1 MTPSAERRLSDA
13 LHEIAA
19 TQPFVPDADAIERR
33 SRRLRQRMTT
43 VRIAGA
49 AVAVVAVVTAAT
61 VVLNTLGSGHQPAI
75 HATHGVTARQS
86 LAQLIASL
94 PTAPKVTGDATLTV
108 EDVGILSN
116 GQEGQNW
123 ELDLDDGTFYTGSS
137 HAELQ
142 DHVARHR
149 KEAGITFVREV
160 AAAKYAATGDLATAR
175 DQMADAQ
182 VKPSDPNKIST
193 SNDIG
198 EIDTQIWQN
207 GWFAL
212 TARAGDAV
220 VRMGV
225 LRLLSTLPEVIITD
239 TRTAGRRTITLT
251 YPDLGSDRDPPG
263 STRLTHIL
271 VIDAATGVPV
281 TTDREEVEGGSS
293 VSSIN
298 VEISRVTV
306 ADVAA
311 GKF

>member
-13 LHEIAA
+13 LHDIAA

-33 SRRLRQRMTT
+33 SRRLRQRMAT

-49 AVAVVAVVTAAT
+49 AVAVVAVATAAT
-61 VVLNTLGSGHQPAI
+61 VVLNTVGSSHPPTI
-75 HATHGVTARQS
+75 TATHRVTARQS
-86 LAQLIASL
+86 LAHLIASL
-94 PTAPKVTGDATLTV
+94 PTAPKVTGDATLSV
-108 EDVGILSN
+108 EDVGTLSN
-116 GQEGQNW
+116 GQQGQNW
-123 ELDLDDGTFYTGSS
+123 ELDVDDNTFYSGSS
-137 HAELQ
+137 HAELHAQ
-142 DHVARHR
+142 VAGHH
-149 KEAGITFVREV
+149 KQVDTSFVREV

-182 VKPSDPNKIST
+182 VKPSDPNKVST

-198 EIDTQIWQN
+198 EIGTEIWQN

-212 TARAGDAV
+212 TTDAGDAV

-225 LRLLSTLPEVIITD
+225 LRLLSTLPEVVITD
-239 TRTAGRRTITLT
+239 TTTAGRRTITLT
-251 YPDLGSDRDPPG
+251 YPNLGSDRDPPN
-263 STRLTHIL
+263 SLRTTHIL

-281 TTDREEVEGGSS
+281 ATHREELDGGSP
-293 VSSIN
+293 VSS
-298 VEISRVTV
+298 VDFEFSRVTV